1 MLDGLRNKEV
11 SNLDKKKVQMEF
23 AEFVGSNDYGVMFDV
38 FNEYIKEHPIDEEK
52 RQSVRNFLNK
62 VKEVHD
68 RYF

>member
-1 MLDGLRNKEV
+1 LLDGLRNKEV